1 MAGVWGRDANNLNQG
16 GISEDGKKFIDLSS
30 CIQQGFANGLTLLVW
45 SSEKRSGV
53 SLGVF
58 NM

>member
-1 MAGVWGRDANNLNQG
+1 MGRDASNLNQG
-16 GISEDGKKFIDLSS
+16 GISEDVKKFIDLSS
-30 CIQQGFANGLTLLVW
+30 CIPQGFANGLTVLVW

-53 SLGVF
+53 SLGVL

>member
-1 MAGVWGRDANNLNQG
+1 MAGVVGRDASNLNQG

-30 CIQQGFANGLTLLVW
+30 CIPQGFANGLTVLVW

-53 SLGVF
+53 SLGVL